1 VRTRTRIA
9 GLALIVASL
18 SACGATAATPE
29 GGTVQSATITNEDP
43 KNGPVFVRTL
53 SSEGYAITTFKFCDG
68 TTLVYNYMGGNKGGG
83 STIADSPECGAP
95 KPTPEPTS

>member
-1 VRTRTRIA
+1 
-9 GLALIVASL
+9 
-18 SACGATAATPE
+18 
-29 GGTVQSATITNEDP
+29 
-43 KNGPVFVRTL
+43 VFVRTL

-83 STIADSPECGAP
+83 STIVDSPECGAP